1 MEKGGL
7 GDRLREEGVDQ
18 NSQVG
23 WADEM
28 RLGLISQV
36 RRVWA
41 PIGVKIVQKIQ
52 ITYTYIYLHL
62 VVDGINGVLDWIWAD
77 NMKQESVVKAVAT
90 WQGTGFK
97 ALVWDGAP
105 SHRGHDVAALGA
117 TLIVQPPYSP
127 ELNPA
132 ERIFEAIR
140 AEVEGKVYATIAD
153 KQKAVE
159 EFLKALSDAP
169 ERIKKLAGWGWIR
182 ETVSHYINP
191 AT

>member
-1 MEKGGL
+1 MEKRGL

-18 NSQVG
+18 NNQVG

-41 PIGVKIVQKIQ
+41 PVGVKVVQKIQ

-62 VVDGINGVLDWIWAD
+62 VVDGINGVIDWIWAD
-77 NMKQESVVKAVAT
+77 NMKQESVVKAVAA
-90 WQGTGFK
+90 WQETGFD
-97 ALVWDGAP
+97 AFVWDGAP
-105 SHRGHDVAALGA
+105 SHRGNDVKALGA
-117 TLIVQPPYSP
+117 RLIIQPPYSP

-132 ERIFEAIR
+132 ERVFEAIR
-140 AEVEGKVYATIAD
+140 AEVEGKVYATMAD
-153 KQKAVE
+153 KQKVVDK
-159 EFLKALSDAP
+159 FLKGLAAAP
-169 ERIKKLAGWGWIR
+169 ERIKKLAGWDWIQ
-182 ETVSHYINP
+182 ETVSSIANS

>member
-7 GDRLREEGVDQ
+7 GDRLREEGVAP
-18 NSQVG
+18 NSQIG

-52 ITYTYIYLHL
+52 MTYTYVYLHL
-62 VVDGINGVLDWIWAD
+62 AVDGVKGVIDWIWAD
-77 NMKQESVVKAVAT
+77 NMKQESVI
-90 WQGTGFK
+90 K
-97 ALVWDGAP
+97 ALTAWQEAGFDAFVWDGAS
-105 SHRGHDVAALGA
+105 SHRGNDVQALGV
-117 TLIVQPPYSP
+117 TLIRQPSYSP

-132 ERIFEAIR
+132 ERIFEMIR
-140 AEVEGKVYATIAD
+140 AEVEGEVYATIAA
-153 KQKAVE
+153 KQEAVE
-159 EFLKALSDAP
+159 QVLKELAAAP
-169 ERIKKLAGWGWIR
+169 ERIKKLAGWDWIQ
-182 ETVSHYINP
+182 EAVASLDNP

>member
-7 GDRLREEGVDQ
+7 GDRLKEEGVGH
-18 NSQVG
+18 NSHVG

-41 PIGVKIVQKIQ
+41 PIGVKIIQKIQ
-52 ITYTYIYLHL
+52 ITYTYTYLHL
-62 VVDGINGVLDWIWAD
+62 VVDGINGVIDWIWAD
-77 NMKQESVVKAVAT
+77 NMKQESVVKAVAA
-90 WQGTGFK
+90 WQETGFD

-105 SHRGHDVAALGA
+105 SHRGNDVKALGA
-117 TLIVQPPYSP
+117 TLVIQPPYSP

-132 ERIFEAIR
+132 ERVFEAIR
-140 AEVEGKVYATIAD
+140 AEVEGKVYATMVD
-153 KQKAVE
+153 KQQVVE
-159 EFLKALSDAP
+159 KFLTELSSAP
-169 ERIKKLAGWGWIR
+169 ERIKKLAGWGWIQ
-182 ETVSHYINP
+182 EMVSPIVNP

>member
-1 MEKGGL
+1 VEKRGL
-7 GDRLREEGVDQ
+7 GDRLKTEGVVHQDKI
-18 NSQVG
+18 G

-62 VVDGINGVLDWIWAD
+62 VVDGINGTIDWIWAE
-77 NMKQESVVKAVAT
+77 NMKQESVIKAVTA
-90 WQGTGFK
+90 WQK
-97 ALVWDGAP
+97 AGLKVLVWDGAP
-105 SHRGHDVAALGA
+105 SHRGTDVQALDSV
-117 TLIVQPPYSP
+117 LITQPPYSP

-132 ERIFEAIR
+132 ERVFEAIR
-140 AEVEGKVYATIAD
+140 AEVEGKVYPTMAA
-153 KQKAVE
+153 KQEAVE
-159 EFLKALSDAP
+159 QFLKALSATP
-169 ERIKKLAGWGWIR
+169 ERIKSLAGWTWIQ
-182 ETVSHYINP
+182 ETINSLEIS

>member
-1 MEKGGL
+1 MGYVGGVVCPTAWWAIL
-7 GDRLREEGVDQ
+7 VV
-18 NSQVG
+18 VG
-23 WADEM
+23 RWADEM

-41 PIGVKIVQKIQ
+41 PVGIKIVQKIQ

-62 VVDGINGVLDWIWAD
+62 AVDGINGTIDWIWAE
-77 NMKQESVVKAVAT
+77 NMKKESVVKAVES
-90 WQGTGFK
+90 WQEAGIQ

-105 SHRGHDVAALGA
+105 SHRANVVKALA
-117 TLIVQPPYSP
+117 PALVIQPPYSP

-132 ERIFEAIR
+132 ERVFEAVR

-153 KQKAVE
+153 KQEVVE
-159 EFLKALSDAP
+159 QFLKELSASP
-169 ERIKKLAGWGWIR
+169 ERIKTLAGWAWIQ
-182 ETVSHYINP
+182 ETFSSLMNP

>member
-1 MEKGGL
+1 MEKRGL
-7 GDRLREEGVDQ
+7 GDRLREEGADYT
-18 NSQVG
+18 STIG

-62 VVDGINGVLDWIWAD
+62 VVDGINGTINWIWAE
-77 NMKQESVVKAVAT
+77 NMKQESVVKAVAAG
-90 WQGTGFK
+90 QK
-97 ALVWDGAP
+97 AGIDAFVWDGAP
-105 SHRGHDVAALGA
+105 SHRGNAVKALGA
-117 TLIVQPPYSP
+117 ILVIQPPYSP

-132 ERIFEAIR
+132 ERVFEAIR
-140 AEVEGKVYATIAD
+140 AEVEGKIYATIAD
-153 KQKAVE
+153 KQEAVE
-159 EFLKALSDAP
+159 NFLKELAAAP
-169 ERIKKLAGWGWIR
+169 ERIKNLAGWAWIQ
-182 ETVSHYINP
+182 ETVSSIANP

>member
-1 MEKGGL
+1 MEKRGL

-18 NSQVG
+18 TSKIG

-52 ITYTYIYLHL
+52 ISYTYIYLHL
-62 VVDGINGVLDWIWAD
+62 VVDGVNGVIDWIWAE
-77 NMKQESVVKAVAT
+77 NMKQESVVKAIAA
-90 WQGTGFK
+90 WQEKGFH
-97 ALVWDGAP
+97 AFVWDGAP
-105 SHRGHDVAALGA
+105 SHRGNDVKASGA
-117 TLIVQPPYSP
+117 IMVIQPPYSP

-132 ERIFEAIR
+132 ERVFEAIR
-140 AEVEGKVYATIAD
+140 SKVEGEVYATIAD
-153 KQKAVE
+153 KQAAVE
-159 EFLKALSDAP
+159 KFLKELAAAP
-169 ERIKKLAGWGWIR
+169 ERIKKLAGWDWIQ
-182 ETVSHYINP
+182 ETVSSIANP